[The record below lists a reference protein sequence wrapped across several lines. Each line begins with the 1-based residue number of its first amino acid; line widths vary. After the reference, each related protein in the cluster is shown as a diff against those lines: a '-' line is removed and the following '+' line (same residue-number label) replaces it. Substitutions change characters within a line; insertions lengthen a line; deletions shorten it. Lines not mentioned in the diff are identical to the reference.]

1 MNAPPDPNSLG
12 SPTKPHGWPSSAWRK
27 VADYL
32 EPVLDHLKA
41 IPPFFRRLGAKLARL
56 KPPERVWTFL
66 MGVVALAVGGIL
78 VVAPARELA
87 TGKNFDLRSLIT
99 LAWLLTGLGTLAG
112 GLGILFKLRSFRW
125 QLQLAFITSVPL
137 AGAFVY
143 RTVSLAMKMRKAS
156 GSTREVLE
164 TWVSGGI
171 QLSAF
176 VVGVSIYLFF
186 LINSG
191 PLKRLYLSVGRSRPM
206 VSAIVGAVFGC
217 GFGFLV
223 WIVFR
228 WLGFFQNI
236 EWFIDVVY
244 QFPVEHFICGGAIL
258 GAAVSALIALVWK

>member
-12 SPTKPHGWPSSAWRK
+12 SPAKPSGGPSAAWRK
-27 VADYL
+27 VAGYF

-41 IPPFFRRLGAKLARL
+41 IPAFLKRLGEKVARYR
-56 KPPERVWTFL
+56 PPERVWTVL
-66 MGVVALAVGGIL
+66 LGVVALAAGGIL

-99 LAWLLTGLGTLAG
+99 LVWLLTGLGTLAG

-125 QLQLAFITSVPL
+125 QLQLAFVASVPL
-137 AGAFVY
+137 AGAFIY
-143 RTVSLAMKMRKAS
+143 RTVSLAMQMRKAS

-176 VVGVSIYLFF
+176 VVGVSLYLFL

-191 PLKRLYLSVGRSRPM
+191 PMKRLYLSADRSRPM

-228 WLGFFQNI
+228 WLGFFRNI

-244 QFPVEHFICGGAIL
+244 QFPVEYFICGGAIL
-258 GAAVSALIALVWK
+258 CAGVSALVSLFRK